1 MRKYPSLNRSI
12 IANNNS
18 QSNKSN
24 WKSKCCLILIHICIP
39 FKVWSSTG
47 SVNLRYTWESNGH
60 AKDKSRHFVTKVYS
74 KLQAFKFG
82 LFRSFYMDIQTLDQK
97 DWRPKQYILTSWGK
111 LQGSQAVWESVWC
124 LFIAAGPN
132 VHQSPTKSC
141 ILLVLSLCQSIL
153 YLKLW
158 SPQIMF
164 YVIRVCLSQH

>member
-12 IANNNS
+12 IVRHNS
-18 QSNKSN
+18 QSDKSN

-60 AKDKSRHFVTKVYS
+60 AKDKSRHFVTKVDS
-74 KLQAFKFG
+74 KLQAFKFR
-82 LFRSFYMDIQTLDQK
+82 LFRSFYMDIQILDPK
-97 DWRPKQYILTSWGK
+97 YWRPKQYILTSWGK
-111 LQGSQAVWESVWC
+111 LQGSPAVWESVWC

-141 ILLVLSLCQSIL
+141 ILLVLSQCQ
-153 YLKLW
+153 
-158 SPQIMF
+158 
-164 YVIRVCLSQH
+164 